1 VRCAGDDALFW
12 KRCVFACCLVLHSVQ
27 RRRKVMAAAFF
38 NDLSN
43 KIGSIFGTGDS
54 LPWTDEEMIL
64 VSSLFCF
71 CFFFVSSCSRSRSS
85 LFVLWFS
92 LRGVFSLFFGFLV

>member
-1 VRCAGDDALFW
+1 
-12 KRCVFACCLVLHSVQ
+12 
-27 RRRKVMAAAFF
+27 MAAAFF

-54 LPWTDEEMIL
+54 LPWTDEEMIS

-71 CFFFVSSCSRSRSS
+71 VLFCFFLFFFSFFSFCFVVQ
-85 LFVLWFS
+85 FVGSF
-92 LRGVFSLFFGFLV
+92 FSLFLVFWFSFNGVFHLLWHS

>member
-1 VRCAGDDALFW
+1 
-12 KRCVFACCLVLHSVQ
+12 
-27 RRRKVMAAAFF
+27 MAAAFF

-54 LPWTDEEMIL
+54 LPWTDAEMIS

-71 CFFFVSSCSRSRSS
+71 V
-85 LFVLWFS
+85 LFLLVLVLLVLFCGS
-92 LRGVFSLFFGFLV
+92 VCGEVFLSFFGFLV

>member
-1 VRCAGDDALFW
+1 
-12 KRCVFACCLVLHSVQ
+12 
-27 RRRKVMAAAFF
+27 MAAAFF

-54 LPWTDEEMIL
+54 LPWTDEEMIS

-71 CFFFVSSCSRSRSS
+71 FLFIFSFFSFCFVVQFAGSF
-85 LFVLWFS
+85 
-92 LRGVFSLFFGFLV
+92 FSLFLVFWFSFYGVFHFLWHS